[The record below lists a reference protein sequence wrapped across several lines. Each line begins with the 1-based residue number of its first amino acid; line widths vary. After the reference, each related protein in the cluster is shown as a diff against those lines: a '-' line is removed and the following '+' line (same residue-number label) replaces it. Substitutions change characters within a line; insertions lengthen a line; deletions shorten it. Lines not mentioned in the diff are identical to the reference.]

1 MLKVLEVINDLW
13 TKKRLFKKIW
23 PQLADSLL
31 LFHVSNSLISNSSF
45 AFCSGLNFKVQW
57 HCR

>member
-45 AFCSGLNFKVQW
+45 AFCSGLNFKVQ
-57 HCR
+57 